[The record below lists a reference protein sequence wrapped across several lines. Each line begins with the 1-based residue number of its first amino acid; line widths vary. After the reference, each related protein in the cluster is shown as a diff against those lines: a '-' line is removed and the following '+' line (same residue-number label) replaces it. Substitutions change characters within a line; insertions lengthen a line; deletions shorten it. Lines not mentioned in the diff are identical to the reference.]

1 MKNKVNGIYLESDL
15 VCPNPSDFDVVCK
28 VGMDWLLEKLYQEYG
43 TTRISNKYVIEYKG
57 RLYYKYDSNCYLIER
72 TTVAKVMKPIISF
85 INVFNS
91 DSCLIKIDDNVNY
104 KVVTS
109 CFGRFLTY
117 MICSYKQIAP
127 ETTIFLFKVFDAVTY
142 SDSVYIFQYRIAVTN
157 ILLNW
162 VYFIYQDDD
171 ACTFEFT
178 ICSESINGIS
188 INEGGIYVIE
198 VHGLL

>member
-91 DSCLIKIDDNVNY
+91 DSCLIKIDGNVNY
-104 KVVTS
+104 KAVTS

-117 MICSYKQIAP
+117 MICSYKKIAP
-127 ETTIFLFKVFDAVTY
+127 ETNIFLFKVFDAVTY
-142 SDSVYIFQYRIAVTN
+142 SDSAYTFQYRIAVTN
-157 ILLNW
+157 IRLNW
-162 VYFIYQDDD
+162 VDFIYQDD
-171 ACTFEFT
+171 ACTFKFT
-178 ICSESINGIS
+178 ICSKSINGIS
-188 INEGGIYVIE
+188 INEGGTYVIE